1 MKDKKIHKL
10 IQLEEKKQ
18 KDSINLI
25 ASENVAS
32 DDVLRALGSV
42 LTNKYSEGYPN
53 KRYYAGNKYID
64 KIELECQK
72 RALELFKLSPKKWSV
87 NVQPYSGSPANFA
100 VYLGLVPIGEKIM
113 GMSLD
118 SGGHLTHG
126 HPVSYTGKLWKSIQY
141 TLNKDSQ
148 LLDYDVI
155 KKLAKKEKPKL
166 IVTGYTSYSRKV
178 SFRKFKE
185 IAKSVNA
192 ILLADISHI
201 AGIVAAGYHMSPFKY
216 ADIVTTTT
224 QKTLRGPR
232 GALIFSRKE
241 YSKIID
247 KTIMPGFQG
256 GPHNN
261 NIAAIA
267 VCLREAKTAKFKKY
281 IKQVLINSSLL
292 AEELKKRGFTIIS
305 NGTDNHLFVMDCM
318 KSRGI
323 NGNIAQNAL
332 EKKNII
338 VNKNTIPFDEL
349 KPMNPSGIRIG
360 TAAITTDGFK
370 EKDIKNLANTI
381 DKILSSIKK

>member
-64 KIELECQK
+64 MIELECQK

-126 HPVSYTGKLWKSIQY
+126 HPVSHTGKLWKSVQY

-148 LLDYDVI
+148 LLDYDAI
-155 KKLAKKEKPKL
+155 KKLVKKEKPKL

-267 VCLREAKTAKFKKY
+267 VCLREANTAKFKKY
-281 IKQVLINSSLL
+281 IKQVLINSNLL

-323 NGNIAQNAL
+323 NGTIAQNAL

-338 VNKNTIPFDEL
+338 VNKNAIPFDEL

-360 TAAITTDGFK
+360 TAAVTTDGFK
-370 EKDIKNLANTI
+370 EKDIKDLANTM
-381 DKILSSIKK
+381 DKVLSSIKK